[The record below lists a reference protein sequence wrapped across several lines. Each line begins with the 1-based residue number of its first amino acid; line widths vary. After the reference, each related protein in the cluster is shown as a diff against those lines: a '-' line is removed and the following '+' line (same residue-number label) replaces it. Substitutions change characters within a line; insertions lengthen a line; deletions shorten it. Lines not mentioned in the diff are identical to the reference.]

1 MTGPRLANRR
11 IRLLLAVFAVAFAGM
26 LGRAVWLQAVQA
38 GTLSRL
44 GTEQHDTSVTLPA
57 GRGAILDREGLQL
70 AIGRDATTVFAN
82 PRQIADPKAAALA
95 AGKDLGLDPEEL
107 YSKLADRSRGFVYI
121 ARKTDPERA
130 RTLKERGI
138 TGIFFTSEERRTYPQ
153 GRIASQVL
161 GYAGLDNKG
170 LAGLELQLDR
180 PLAGRAGHERYVRDP
195 SGRSIEVVE
204 SRPALDGDDVT
215 LTLDHTIQSYAE
227 SVLQRTVMNWGAKA
241 GSAIV
246 LDPRNGEILAMATVP
261 GFDANRYGFVPRDV
275 QRNRAVTDTYEPGST
290 FKVVTIAAALSTR
303 VVAPSTSF
311 VLPYEIEVAD
321 RRIHDSHERG
331 TERMTVAQILSRSSN
346 VGTVTVA
353 EMLGQNRLARW
364 IDRFGFGRKTRVDF
378 PGETRGIVLPV
389 EKWSGST
396 IGNVPIGQGIA
407 VTPIQMAAAY
417 GAIANHGV
425 WVRPHLVRHV
435 GSRRVGAGERRRI
448 ISPVVS
454 SQVMAM
460 MQDVVNEAGGT
471 GALARLEGYSV
482 AGKTG
487 TASKPERGGYSDS
500 RYVAS
505 FVGVVPASAPRL
517 VVLVSVDEPKGAIWG
532 GVVAAPA
539 FQEIARYA
547 LQYLEIP
554 PDDVSRVAGSQTSGQ
569 PGP

>member
-11 IRLLLAVFAVAFAGM
+11 IRLLLAVFAVAFAAM

-44 GTEQHDTSVTLPA
+44 ATEQHDTSVTLPA
-57 GRGAILDREGLQL
+57 GRGAILDRNGLQL
-70 AIGRDATTVFAN
+70 AIGREATTVFAN

-95 AGKDLGLDPEEL
+95 AGKDLNLDPEEL
-107 YSKLADRSRGFVYI
+107 YPKLADRSRGFVYL

-204 SRPALDGDDVT
+204 SRPARDGDDVT
-215 LTLDHTIQSYAE
+215 VTLDHTIQSYAE
-227 SVLQRTVMNWGAKA
+227 SVLQRTVTNWGAKA

-246 LDPRNGEILAMATVP
+246 LDPRNGDLLAMATVP
-261 GFDANRYGFVPRDV
+261 GFDANRYGYVPRDL

-290 FKVVTIAAALSTR
+290 FKVVTIAAALSTK

-321 RRIHDSHERG
+321 RKIHDSHERG
-331 TERMTVAQILSRSSN
+331 TERMTVAEILSRSSN

-353 EMLGQNRLARW
+353 EMLGQSRLARW
-364 IDRFGFGRKTRVDF
+364 VDRFGFGRKTGVDF

-407 VTPIQMAAAY
+407 VTPVQMAAAY
-417 GAIANHGV
+417 GAIANGGV
-425 WVRPHLVRHV
+425 WVQPHLVK
-435 GSRRVGAGERRRI
+435 RVGTHGVAAPTRRRI
-448 ISPVVS
+448 VSRPVA

-487 TASKPERGGYSDS
+487 TASKPERGGYSES

-554 PDDVSRVAGSQTSGQ
+554 PDDLR
-569 PGP
+569 

>member
-11 IRLLLAVFAVAFAGM
+11 IRLLLAVFAVAFAAM

-38 GTLSRL
+38 GTLERL
-44 GTEQHDTSVTLPA
+44 ATEQHDTTVTLPA
-57 GRGAILDREGLQL
+57 GRGAILDRNGLQL

-82 PRQIADPKAAALA
+82 PRQIANPKAAALVA
-95 AGKDLGLDPEEL
+95 AKDLNLDADEL
-107 YSKLADRSRGFVYI
+107 YPKLADRSRGFVYL

-130 RTLKERGI
+130 LTLKKRGI
-138 TGIFFTSEERRTYPQ
+138 TGMFFRSEERRTYPQ
-153 GRIASQVL
+153 GRIAAQLL
-161 GYAGLDNKG
+161 GYAGLDNNG
-170 LAGLELQLDR
+170 LAGIELELDR
-180 PLAGRAGHERYVRDP
+180 PLSGRSGRERYVRDP

-204 SRPALDGDDVT
+204 SRPARDGDDVT

-227 SVLQRTVMNWGAKA
+227 AVLQRTVMNWGAKA

-261 GFDANRYGFVPRDV
+261 GFDANRYGYVSRDL

-290 FKVVTIAAALSTR
+290 FKVVTIAAALSTK

-311 VLPYEIEVAD
+311 LLPYEIEVAD
-321 RRIHDSHERG
+321 RKIHDSHERATG
-331 TERMTVAQILSRSSN
+331 RMTVAQILSRSSN

-364 IDRFGFGRKTRVDF
+364 IERFGFGQKTGVDF

-417 GAIANHGV
+417 GAIANGGV
-425 WVRPHLVRHV
+425 WMRPQLV
-435 GSRRVGAGERRRI
+435 RRVGSHRVGGNDRRRI

-487 TASKPERGGYSDS
+487 TASKPEQGGYSES

-505 FVGVVPASAPRL
+505 FVGVVPANAPRL

-554 PDDVSRVAGSQTSGQ
+554 PDDLKHSSTR
-569 PGP
+569 

>member
-1 MTGPRLANRR
+1 MSGRRPANRR
-11 IRLLLAVFAVAFAGM
+11 IRLLLAVFVLAFAAM

-44 GTEQHDTSVTLPA
+44 ATEQHDTSVTLAA
-57 GRGAILDREGLQL
+57 GRGAILDRTGLQL
-70 AIGRDATTVFAN
+70 AIGREATTVFAD
-82 PRQIADPKAAALA
+82 PRQVADPRAAALA
-95 AGKDLGLDPEEL
+95 AGKDLNLDPEEL
-107 YSKLADRSRGFVYI
+107 YPKLADRSRGFVYI

-130 RTLKERGI
+130 RTLEERGI

-153 GRIASQVL
+153 GRIASHVL

-170 LAGLELQLDR
+170 LAGLELQHDR
-180 PLAGRAGHERYVRDP
+180 ALSGRPGHERYVRDP

-204 SRPALDGDDVT
+204 SRAARDGEDVT

-227 SVLQRTVMNWGAKA
+227 SVLQRTVTNWGAKA

-261 GFDANRYGFVPRDV
+261 GFDANRYGYVPRDV

-290 FKVVTIAAALSTR
+290 FKVVTIAAALSTK

-311 VLPYEIEVAD
+311 VLPYEIVVAD
-321 RRIHDSHERG
+321 RRIHDSHERS
-331 TERMTVAQILSRSSN
+331 TQRMTVAQILSRSSN
-346 VGTVTVA
+346 VGTITVA

-364 IDRFGFGRKTRVDF
+364 IERFGFGRKTRVDF

-389 EKWSGST
+389 EEWSGST

-417 GAIANHGV
+417 GAIANDGV
-425 WVRPHLVRHV
+425 WIRPHLVRRA
-435 GSRRVGAGERRRI
+435 GSRRVGGGERHRI
-448 ISPVVS
+448 ISPAVS

-487 TASKPERGGYSDS
+487 TASKPEKGGYSDS

-505 FVGVVPASAPRL
+505 FVGVVPARAPRL
-517 VVLVSVDEPKGAIWG
+517 VVLVSVDEPRGAIWG

-554 PDDVSRVAGSQTSGQ
+554 PDDLSSTR
-569 PGP
+569 

>member
-11 IRLLLAVFAVAFAGM
+11 IRLLLAVFAVAFAAM

-38 GTLSRL
+38 GTLERL
-44 GTEQHDTSVTLPA
+44 ATEQHDTTVTLPA
-57 GRGAILDREGLQL
+57 GRGAILDRNGLQL

-82 PRQIADPKAAALA
+82 PRQIANPKAAALVA
-95 AGKDLGLDPEEL
+95 AKDLNLDADEL
-107 YSKLADRSRGFVYI
+107 YPKLADRSRGFVYL

-130 RTLKERGI
+130 LTLKKRAI
-138 TGIFFTSEERRTYPQ
+138 TGMFFRSEERRTYPQ
-153 GRIASQVL
+153 GRIAAQLL
-161 GYAGLDNKG
+161 GYAGLDNNG
-170 LAGLELQLDR
+170 LAGIELELDR
-180 PLAGRAGHERYVRDP
+180 PLSGRSGRERYVRDP

-204 SRPALDGDDVT
+204 SRPARDGDDVT

-227 SVLQRTVMNWGAKA
+227 TVLQRTVMNWGAKA

-261 GFDANRYGFVPRDV
+261 GFDANRYGYVPRDL

-290 FKVVTIAAALSTR
+290 FKVVTIAAALSTK

-311 VLPYEIEVAD
+311 LLPYEIEVAD
-321 RRIHDSHERG
+321 RKIHDSHERATG
-331 TERMTVAQILSRSSN
+331 RMTVAQILSRSSN

-364 IDRFGFGRKTRVDF
+364 IERFGFGQKTGVDF

-417 GAIANHGV
+417 GAIANGGV
-425 WVRPHLVRHV
+425 WMRPQLV
-435 GSRRVGAGERRRI
+435 RRVGSHRVGGNDRRRI

-487 TASKPERGGYSDS
+487 TASKPEQGGYSES

-505 FVGVVPASAPRL
+505 FVGVVPANAPRL

-554 PDDVSRVAGSQTSGQ
+554 PDDLKHSSTR
-569 PGP
+569 

>member
-11 IRLLLAVFAVAFAGM
+11 IRLLLAVFAVAFAAM

-38 GTLSRL
+38 GTLERL
-44 GTEQHDTSVTLPA
+44 ATEQHDTTVTLPA
-57 GRGAILDREGLQL
+57 GRGAILDRNGLQL

-82 PRQIADPKAAALA
+82 PRQIANPKAAALVA
-95 AGKDLGLDPEEL
+95 AKDLNLDADEL
-107 YSKLADRSRGFVYI
+107 YPKLADRSRGFVYL

-130 RTLKERGI
+130 LTLKKRAI
-138 TGIFFTSEERRTYPQ
+138 TGMFFRSEERRTYPQ
-153 GRIASQVL
+153 GRIAAQLL
-161 GYAGLDNKG
+161 GYAGLDNNG
-170 LAGLELQLDR
+170 LAGIELELDR
-180 PLAGRAGHERYVRDP
+180 PLSGRSGRERYVRDP

-204 SRPALDGDDVT
+204 SRPARDGDDVT

-227 SVLQRTVMNWGAKA
+227 TVLQRTVMNWGAKA
-241 GSAIV
+241 SSAIV

-261 GFDANRYGFVPRDV
+261 GFDANRYGYVSRDL

-290 FKVVTIAAALSTR
+290 FKVVTIAAALSTK

-311 VLPYEIEVAD
+311 LLPYEIEVAD
-321 RRIHDSHERG
+321 RKIHDSHERATG
-331 TERMTVAQILSRSSN
+331 RMTVAQILSRSSN

-364 IDRFGFGRKTRVDF
+364 IERFGFGQKTGVDF

-417 GAIANHGV
+417 GAIANGGV
-425 WVRPHLVRHV
+425 WMRPQLV
-435 GSRRVGAGERRRI
+435 RRVGSHRVGGNDRRRI

-487 TASKPERGGYSDS
+487 TASKPEQGGYSES

-505 FVGVVPASAPRL
+505 FVGVVPANAPRL

-554 PDDVSRVAGSQTSGQ
+554 PDDLKHSSTR
-569 PGP
+569 